1 MERREL
7 GAWGEE
13 RAAKYL
19 RSKGYTILERN
30 FRCRAGEIDI
40 IALRGGVIAF
50 VEVKLRRDSEFAEAR
65 EFVTPAKQRRVILTA
80 EYWLVSHRTELQ
92 PRFDVIEIVTPK
104 GRPMEIA
111 ELDFI
116 QGAYEVEGYASV

>member
-92 PRFDVIEIVTPK
+92 PRFDVIEV
-104 GRPMEIA
+104 
-111 ELDFI
+111 
-116 QGAYEVEGYASV
+116 YAPDGVNSRKVSINHIENAF

>member
-50 VEVKLRRDSEFAEAR
+50 VEVKLRRDSDVAEAR
-65 EFVTPAKQRRVILTA
+65 AFVPPPRQRRVTLPA
-80 EYWLVSHRTELQ
+80 AYWLASHRTELH
-92 PRFDVIEIVTPK
+92 PTLHVI
-104 GRPMEIA
+104 
-111 ELDFI
+111 
-116 QGAYEVEGYASV
+116 